1 MPKLGDC
8 LFCNG
13 SGRCEECNGRGIN
26 PHVSSSDAVCPHC
39 SGSRKCPECDGS
51 GLSPIGR
58 PRKGNVLKYGTL
70 IAALLIG
77 LLALMSV
84 PNRIVAAI
92 AGVVWV
98 GLLYG
103 LFSWNSKRRKSSP
116 PSHF

>member
-1 MPKLGDC
+1 MRKLGDC

-13 SGRCEECNGRGIN
+13 SGKCEECNGTGIN
-26 PHVSSSDAVCPHC
+26 PHVSSSDASCPHC

-58 PRKGNVLKYGTL
+58 PRNGNVLKYSIL
-70 IAALLIG
+70 IVALLMG
-77 LLALMSV
+77 LLALMAV

-92 AGVVWV
+92 AMVVWV
-98 GLLYG
+98 GLWYG

-116 PSHF
+116 PSRF